1 MKLPIFSLFFL
12 LAFATCQQSTDPNAS
27 NTTSP
32 PETSR
37 PAPAPVMLPAMPA
50 DIKQKLF
57 NECTAVDYIFYDEP
71 FTMSLVEKPA
81 IQYVVSHIGDA
92 PAAINPA
99 CKPNGHITYQI
110 NGDIFVEADF
120 YYANGCTYFIFT
132 QKQKK
137 VYASNMTQEGL
148 GYINNQIQQAA
159 KMRQQMEAGGQ

>member
-1 MKLPIFSLFFL
+1 MKLPIVTLFALLFL
-12 LAFATCQQSTDPNAS
+12 VACQNSTD
-27 NTTSP
+27 NTSS
-32 PETSR
+32 E
-37 PAPAPVMLPAMPA
+37 APAQAESTPPPAQEMLPAMPA
-50 DIKQKLF
+50 DVKQKLF

-110 NGDIFVEADF
+110 NGDIFLEADF

-132 QKQKK
+132 KKQQK

-159 KMRQQMEAGGQ
+159 KMRQQMEGGAK